1 MERISIKAFR
11 ASEDPIRAN
20 RFLGEHQRV
29 LQDAGVSSA
38 LPSDDSWT
46 YEDECAV
53 ITAEHPTLGMVGGC
67 KIKLVKSGRQL
78 PFEKHLLPLET
89 DLRAKA
95 NDALLEGGSE
105 LCGLWVAQRYAGHG
119 LPWYLTAAATSIA
132 SQLSVR
138 SIVCLAAEYSMD
150 YAIRNGFVK
159 MTEVGMAGQFIF
171 PIPSIRSY
179 ALINREPISLQHAR
193 SVERQ
198 RLISLRLNPN
208 QVRLEPIKGQLVEV
222 AYSLKLDQKVIPI
235 SQVLNDEARVAR
247 RSA

>member
-1 MERISIKAFR
+1 
-11 ASEDPIRAN
+11 
-20 RFLGEHQRV
+20 
-29 LQDAGVSSA
+29 
-38 LPSDDSWT
+38 
-46 YEDECAV
+46 
-53 ITAEHPTLGMVGGC
+53 
-67 KIKLVKSGRQL
+67 
-78 PFEKHLLPLET
+78 
-89 DLRAKA
+89 
-95 NDALLEGGSE
+95 
-105 LCGLWVAQRYAGHG
+105 
-119 LPWYLTAAATSIA
+119 
-132 SQLSVR
+132 
-138 SIVCLAAEYSMD
+138 MD